1 MYHFSGL
8 MKPLVVFYS
17 RSGTTKKVALEL
29 AQALGC
35 EHEELEDTQDRSG
48 IGGWLRSGRQAMKD
62 EPTTLKPVKK
72 DLSQYDMFI
81 VGTPVWAGKM
91 SVPTR
96 TFLVQNKDTLKE
108 VAFFY
113 TSGGKDNEQKIFPVM
128 EAVCG
133 KKPKATLG
141 LRTKEVKK
149 DEFKDKVQSF
159 AKALSS

>member
-1 MYHFSGL
+1 

-17 RSGTTKKVALEL
+17 RSGITKKVALEL
-29 AQALGC
+29 AKALDC
-35 EHEELEDTQDRSG
+35 ESEELEDTQSRSG

-62 EPTTLKPVKK
+62 EQTTLKPLKK
-72 DLSQYDMFI
+72 DLAQYDLFI
-81 VGTPVWAGKM
+81 IGSPVWAGRM

-96 TFLVQNKDTLKE
+96 TFILQNKDKLKD

-128 EAVCG
+128 EQVCG

-141 LRTKEVKK
+141 LMTKEVKK
-149 DEFKDKVQSF
+149 DLFKEKLQSF
-159 AKALSS
+159 VKVLSG

>member
-1 MYHFSGL
+1 
-8 MKPLVVFYS
+8 MKPLVVYYS
-17 RSGTTKKVALEL
+17 RSGITKKVALEL

-48 IGGWLRSGRQAMKD
+48 LGGWLRSGRQAMKE
-62 EPTTLKPVKK
+62 EPTTLKPINK
-72 DLSQYDMFI
+72 DLAQYDLLI

-96 TFLVQNKDTLKE
+96 TFLIQNKDKLKE

-128 EAVCG
+128 EQVCG

-141 LRTKEVKK
+141 VRTKEVKK
-149 DEFKDKVQSF
+149 DEYKDKVVAF
-159 AKALSS
+159 AKALSL